1 MAHFVYILKSLK
13 DNRFYI
19 GETADLDRR
28 IFEHNEGWV
37 KSTRDRRP
45 LVIVYTETLE
55 SKSEGKKREK
65 QIKAYKGGEA
75 FKKLISSDSN

>member
-19 GETADLDRR
+19 GETADLERR

-45 LVIVYTETLE
+45 LIIVYTETLE
-55 SKSEGKKREK
+55 SKSELF
-65 QIKAYKGGEA
+65 A
-75 FKKLISSDSN
+75 LN

>member
-19 GETADLDRR
+19 GETADLERR
-28 IFEHNEGWV
+28 IFEHNERWV

-45 LVIVYTETLE
+45 LIIVYTETLE
-55 SKSEGKKREK
+55 SKSELF
-65 QIKAYKGGEA
+65 A
-75 FKKLISSDSN
+75 LN